1 MRPFTFVLARTTA
14 LNAVDGT
21 WAAADDPW
29 GAYLTDPRV
38 EQIGGGKNAFIGNHG
53 TTWVPVDWNVS
64 STTFPLSKLLLWT
77 NLFSNLFFSDVG
89 ELQRRR
95 CRSGPRIPQI
105 SDFSSIFC
113 SE

>member
-53 TTWVPVDWNVS
+53 TTWVPVDWNTWENYNVEGVARGQEYR
-64 STTFPLSKLLLWT
+64 K
-77 NLFSNLFFSDVG
+77 
-89 ELQRRR
+89 
-95 CRSGPRIPQI
+95 
-105 SDFSSIFC
+105 
-113 SE
+113 